1 MGFSIP
7 AASRDGSDV
16 SDATTHFHL
25 DPSLLDKS
33 LDCVH
38 CGLCLSACPTYR
50 ITGRENSSPRGRIY
64 LIRGV
69 AEGKIEMGDLVAEEL
84 GLCLGCRACES
95 ECPSGVEYGAM
106 LEKGREAV
114 AVSGLRR
121 GWGHRVEDFALGKIL
136 AYPRRLHAVVS
147 ILGRVQRLGLDRLA
161 GMLLPFIGHARSLL
175 PRIPGA
181 SERRRL
187 PAFTPAEGERRG
199 RVALLEGCVMAE
211 LFGDVNRATVR
222 VLTRNGYDVI
232 VPQNQGCCGALHA
245 HSGDVA
251 TARRLAEKNIEAF
264 GSTEYGPVDAV
275 VSNSA
280 GCGAALRETDQWLPG
295 RGEALANQARDVCEW
310 LDEVGLRTPTGAVP
324 ARVCYDDP
332 CHLVHAQGI
341 ADAPRR
347 LLSAI
352 PELNLIDHAD
362 PHSCCGAAGT
372 YNLLQ
377 PEMSGK
383 VLAPKLDALAAVD
396 PDWIAS
402 GNPGCMLQLRAGV
415 RARGLAARVVHP
427 VELLD
432 RAYAKN
438 KVAEG

>member
-1 MGFSIP
+1 MSETSP
-7 AASRDGSDV
+7 R
-16 SDATTHFHL
+16 FHL
-25 DPSLLDKS
+25 DPSLLDDS

-69 AEGKIEMGDLVAEEL
+69 AEGKIELGGVVAEEL

-106 LEKGREAV
+106 LEKGRA
-114 AVSGLRR
+114 AIADAGLRK
-121 GWGHRVEDFALGKIL
+121 GWAYRLEGFALRRIL
-136 AYPRRLHAVVS
+136 AFPRRLHAAFS
-147 ILGRVQRLGLDRLA
+147 LLGLAQRLGMDRVA
-161 GMLLPFIGHARSLL
+161 GLLLPFVAYARGLL
-175 PRIPGA
+175 PRVPRA
-181 SERRRL
+181 AARRRL
-187 PAFTPAEGERRG
+187 PAFTPAQGERRG

-222 VLTRNGYDVI
+222 VLARNGYDVV
-232 VPQNQGCCGALHA
+232 VPEGQGCCGALHA
-245 HSGDVA
+245 HAGDLS
-251 TARRLAEKNIEAF
+251 TARRLATKNIEAF
-264 GSTEYGPVDAV
+264 ALPGGEPVDAV

-280 GCGAALRETDQWLPG
+280 GCGAALGETDQWLPG
-295 RGEALANQARDVCEW
+295 RGEELARQARDVCEW
-310 LDEVGLRTPTGAVP
+310 LDEVGLRAPSGLLA

-341 ADAPRR
+341 SSAPRR

-352 PELNLIDHAD
+352 PGLELVAHAD
-362 PHSCCGAAGT
+362 AESCCGAAGT

-377 PEMSGK
+377 REMSQR
-383 VLAPKLDALAAVD
+383 VLEPKLDALAAAD
-396 PDWIAS
+396 PDWIAT
-402 GNPGCMLQLRAGV
+402 GNPGCMLQIEAGV
-415 RARGLAARVVHP
+415 RARGMAARVVHP

-432 RAYAKN
+432 RAYAGSAP
-438 KVAEG
+438 AES